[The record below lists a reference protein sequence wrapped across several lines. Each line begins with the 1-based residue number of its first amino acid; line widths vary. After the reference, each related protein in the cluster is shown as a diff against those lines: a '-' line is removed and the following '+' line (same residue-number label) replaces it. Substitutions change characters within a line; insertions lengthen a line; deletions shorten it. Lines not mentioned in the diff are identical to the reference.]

1 MNWRQ
6 ILDRQ
11 AGWTIDA
18 AQSLRLTNDEAI
30 ELYSNAP
37 FHELMKAA
45 HLRRKIMH
53 PEGFVTY
60 LVDRNINYTNVC
72 TIN

>member
-18 AQSLRLTNDEAI
+18 GQSLRLTNDEANG
-30 ELYSNAP
+30 LYSNAP
-37 FHELMKAA
+37 FYELMKAA
-45 HLRRKIMH
+45 PLRR
-53 PEGFVTY
+53 
-60 LVDRNINYTNVC
+60 
-72 TIN
+72 